1 MTRNTLISDDYVN
14 GFRYDENG
22 TPISFRSFPITEW
35 AECEKLGRYPVRY
48 GDDVSSWPI
57 QCGCLACLAE
67 EKLQQKIDAALIPP
81 RFADKSFENFSCE
94 HVWQRDA
101 KELVESYAYDFDKT
115 SRLGRSLVIL
125 GRPGTGKTHLACAY
139 ANEILRQGHT
149 ALFTSVARIIRKV
162 RASWTKGNEEEVL
175 SAYTGVD
182 LLIVDEVGVQ
192 AGTENEKQIIFNVLN
207 ERYNNVLPTVLIS
220 NLRQNEVQT
229 YLGERVWD
237 RLKEGGGNVLILNG
251 ESQRR

>member
-1 MTRNTLISDDYVN
+1 MTRNAMISDEYAN

-22 TPISFRSFPITEW
+22 TPISFRSFPITAW
-35 AECEKLGRYPVRY
+35 AECDKHGRYPTRY
-48 GDDVSSWPI
+48 GDEVSSWPI

-67 EKLQQKIDAALIPP
+67 EKLRQKIDAALIPP
-81 RFADKSFENFSCE
+81 RFADKSFENFTCE
-94 HVWQRDA
+94 QTWQRDA
-101 KELVESYAYDFDKT
+101 KELVQTHANDFDKT
-115 SRLGRSLVIL
+115 FSLGRSLVIL

-139 ANEILRQGHT
+139 ANEILKHGHT
-149 ALFTSVARIIRKV
+149 ALFTSVAKIIRKV
-162 RASWTKGNEEEVL
+162 RSSWGKGNEDEVL
-175 SAYTGVD
+175 CVYTDVD

-207 ERYNNVLPTVLIS
+207 ERYNYVKPTVLIS
-220 NLRQNEVQT
+220 NLRQSEVKA